1 MINRWLLPDVI
12 IAVCSVEEKRTNSY
26 HVNKKK
32 KNMTLIKIDLPA
44 NGLGL

>member
-1 MINRWLLPDVI
+1 MINRWLLPDI
-12 IAVCSVEEKRTNSY
+12 IITVCSVEEKRTNSY
-26 HVNKKK
+26 HVNKK